1 MMRIMTPIMK
11 RTVRR
16 PLHSCL
22 YVSAL
27 LAVSGFVLLVL
38 LPGRAEAIGGLG
50 NVMESR
56 ILWVETRTL
65 QNIQRLKNFFAEKNQ
80 GSDFYGLPVL
90 PSEPL
95 RPVPSTGGAIPGV
108 SDLTRSAH
116 EGMGEALGGIAQ
128 APGEEAI
135 GAGIHQMAYQASP
148 QGALRLGADTQ
159 GHIYQMLL
167 SIHKDLLYLL
177 KEQSSSIGLEGRVID
192 QAHQRTQIDQ
202 ERVRMETP
210 KWIMFR

>member
-1 MMRIMTPIMK
+1 MF
-11 RTVRR
+11 
-16 PLHSCL
+16 S
-22 YVSAL
+22 
-27 LAVSGFVLLVL
+27 LAAGSILILLVV
-38 LPGRAEAIGGLG
+38 LPERAQAIGGLG
-50 NVMESR
+50 NMMEGR

-80 GSDFYGLPVL
+80 GVDFYGLPVL
-90 PSEPL
+90 PAEPL
-95 RPVPSTGGAIPGV
+95 RPAPSPGGPVPGV
-108 SDLTRSAH
+108 SELTRSAH

-177 KEQSSSIGLEGRVID
+177 KEQSSSIGLEGRVIN
-192 QAHQRTQIDQ
+192 QSHQRTQLDQ
-202 ERVRMETP
+202 ERVRMEIP
-210 KWIMFR
+210 QWIMFR

>member
-1 MMRIMTPIMK
+1 MNGQK
-11 RTVRR
+11 RVGICKILSV
-16 PLHSCL
+16 PVFLGIPVFL
-22 YVSAL
+22 ILVILPEQA
-27 LAVSGFVLLVL
+27 LAV
-38 LPGRAEAIGGLG
+38 AGLG
-50 NVMESR
+50 NVMEGR

-65 QNIQRLKNFFAEKNQ
+65 QNIQRLKNFFAEKNR
-80 GSDFYGLPVL
+80 GGDFYGLPVL
-90 PSEPL
+90 PAEPL
-95 RPVPSTGGAIPGV
+95 RPAPQPTGPVLGV

-135 GAGIHQMAYQASP
+135 GTGIHQMAYQASP

-177 KEQSSSIGLEGRVID
+177 KEQSSSIGLEGRVIN
-192 QAHQRTQIDQ
+192 QTNQRTQLDQ
-202 ERVRMETP
+202 ERIRMEIP
-210 KWIMFR
+210 QWIMFR

>member
-1 MMRIMTPIMK
+1 MNGQK
-11 RTVRR
+11 RGGIRKILSV
-16 PLHSCL
+16 PVFLG
-22 YVSAL
+22 VSVFLILVILPEQA
-27 LAVSGFVLLVL
+27 LAV
-38 LPGRAEAIGGLG
+38 AGLG
-50 NVMESR
+50 NMMEGR

-80 GSDFYGLPVL
+80 GGDFYGLPVL
-90 PSEPL
+90 PAEPL
-95 RPVPSTGGAIPGV
+95 RPAPQPTGAVPGV

-135 GAGIHQMAYQASP
+135 GTGIHQLAYQASP

-177 KEQSSSIGLEGRVID
+177 KEQSSSIGLEGRVIN
-192 QAHQRTQIDQ
+192 QTNQRTQLDQ
-202 ERVRMETP
+202 ERVRMEIP
-210 KWIMFR
+210 QWIMFR